1 MYLND
6 SKQHIW
12 EKKGLIQTFFQEIR
26 SIIQFYCNLRL
37 GIMKEIVNKI
47 QGGYHADIYFIK
59 ELIHSGVSKYFP
71 VCNFF
76 INLFRF

>member
-1 MYLND
+1 
-6 SKQHIW
+6 
-12 EKKGLIQTFFQEIR
+12 
-26 SIIQFYCNLRL
+26 
-37 GIMKEIVNKI
+37 MKEIVNQI

-76 INLFRF
+76 INLFHF